1 MDNFKWLEKVAKHH
15 KEWIKTIQ
23 SLGEYDY
30 AEDIVQESYIAL
42 MKYADESK
50 LIDVNGDVRKGY
62 MFFTLRSLFY
72 QYYNKKK
79 LINKVPFDGCWELFD
94 DSNIEEHKAYNDI
107 CLMIDE
113 EIENWHWYDKK
124 LFKLYRDT
132 DMSMRDI
139 ASETNISLIS
149 IFHSIKNYKEILKN
163 KFQKD
168 YQDYIENDYNN
179 IY

>member
-1 MDNFKWLEKVAKHH
+1 MDNFKWLEQVAKHH
-15 KEWIKTIQ
+15 KEWVKTIQ
-23 SLGEYDY
+23 KLGEFDY

-50 LIDVNGDVRKGY
+50 LIDANGNVRKGY
-62 MFFTLRSLFY
+62 VFFTLRSLYY

-79 LINKVPFDGCWELFD
+79 LVNKVPFDGCWELFD
-94 DSNIEEHKAYNDI
+94 DSNIEEQNAYNDI

-113 EIENWHWYDKK
+113 EIDNWHWYDKK

-132 DMSMRDI
+132 NMSMRDI

-163 KFQKD
+163 KFEKD
-168 YQDYIENDYNN
+168 YQDYITNDYNN

>member
-1 MDNFKWLEKVAKHH
+1 MSNQWLAKVAQHH
-15 KEWIKTIQ
+15 DEWVKVIHTF
-23 SLGEYDY
+23 GEYDY

-42 MKYADESK
+42 YKYADADK
-50 LIDVNGDVRKGY
+50 LLDVYGEVRKGY
-62 MFFTLRSLFY
+62 MYFTLRSLFY

-79 LINKVPFDGCWELFD
+79 KVNKVNFDDQWELFD

-107 CLMIDE
+107 CLLIDE
-113 EIENWHWYDKK
+113 EIKNWDWYDRK

-132 DMSMRDI
+132 DLSMRDI
-139 ASETNISLIS
+139 AKETNISLIS
-149 IFHSIKNYKEILKN
+149 IFNSIKNYKIILKD

-168 YQDYIENDYNN
+168 YTDYVENDYNL

>member
-1 MDNFKWLEKVAKHH
+1 MDNLWLAKVAEHH
-15 KEWIKTIQ
+15 KEWIKVVQ
-23 SLGEYDY
+23 KLGEYEV
-30 AEDIVQESYIAL
+30 AEDIVQETYIAL
-42 MKYADESK
+42 WKYASAEKILDA
-50 LIDVNGDVRKGY
+50 NGEVRKGY
-62 MFFTLRSLFY
+62 VFFTLRSLYY

-94 DSNIEEHKAYNDI
+94 DSNIEEQNAYNDI

-113 EIENWHWYDKK
+113 EIDNWHWYDKK

-132 DMSMRDI
+132 NMSMRDI

-163 KFQKD
+163 KFERE
-168 YQDYIENDYNN
+168 YQDYITNDYTN